1 MSVKKLLDLSGRVAV
16 VTGGSIGIGQ
26 QMVEGLAEAGA
37 DVVIAARQVD
47 RCEAEADKIIKEL
60 GVKALA
66 VKCDVSDQDSV
77 NNLVATTVKEFG
89 KIDIMVNNAGVVW
102 GQSALQ
108 MSMKGWKKCLDINL
122 NGCFFGCQAA
132 GREMVK
138 QKYGK
143 IINISSVTGV
153 VGFATDID
161 TAECLSYQVS
171 KGGIIIMTKD
181 LAVKWAR
188 YGINVNAICPGYFPT
203 DVTQYTIG
211 SEQGDALMDTHIPMK
226 RWGGPEDLKGAA
238 VFLASDAS
246 AYVTGLNLTVDG
258 GYLAM

>member
-1 MSVKKLLDLSGRVAV
+1 MSIQKLLDLKGRVAV
-16 VTGGSIGIGQ
+16 ITGGSIGIGR
-26 QMVEGLAEAGA
+26 QMAEGLAEAGA
-37 DVVIAARQVD
+37 NVVIAARKVD
-47 RCEAEADKIIKEL
+47 RCEDEANKIIKEI

-77 NNLVATTVKEFG
+77 NNLIATTVKEFG

-102 GQSALQ
+102 GEAAVDLSL
-108 MSMKGWKKCLDINL
+108 KGWRKCLDINL

-132 GREMVK
+132 GREMIK
-138 QKYGK
+138 QNYGK

-153 VGFATDID
+153 VGAETEATD
-161 TAECLSYQVS
+161 ALSYTVS
-171 KGGIIIMTKD
+171 KGGIVIMTKD

-188 YGINVNAICPGYFPT
+188 YGITVNAICPGYFPT
-203 DVTQYTIG
+203 EVTKYTIG
-211 SEQGDALMDTHIPMK
+211 SSMGDLLMTHIPMK
-226 RWGGPEDLKGAA
+226 RWGGDEDLKGAA

-258 GYLAM
+258 GYLSM